1 MKRLRNSFLLWAAL
15 PWLVALAGCGGG
27 GPRVVKVSGI
37 LTYKGDPVTNAYLQF
52 LPEYGRQSWAQTDK
66 QGRFT
71 VHYDAHQDGAVT
83 GKHKVW
89 VEMRP
94 STVAEKEAVMQ
105 GKAPSLS
112 REMKEFFQKYS
123 AENSK
128 LTVEITSGTGELK
141 LELD

>member
-1 MKRLRNSFLLWAAL
+1 MKRLRNPLPLRAAVPL
-15 PWLVALAGCGGG
+15 LVALAGCDGG
-27 GPRVVKVSGI
+27 GPRVVRVSGI

-52 LPEYGRQSWAQTDK
+52 LPEYGRQSWAQTDG

-71 VHYDAHQDGAVT
+71 VRYDAHQDGAVT
-83 GKHKVW
+83 GRHKVW

-94 STVAEKEAVMQ
+94 STVAEREAVMQ
-105 GKAPSLS
+105 GKAPPLS

-128 LTVEITSGTGELK
+128 LTVEIAPGTRELK